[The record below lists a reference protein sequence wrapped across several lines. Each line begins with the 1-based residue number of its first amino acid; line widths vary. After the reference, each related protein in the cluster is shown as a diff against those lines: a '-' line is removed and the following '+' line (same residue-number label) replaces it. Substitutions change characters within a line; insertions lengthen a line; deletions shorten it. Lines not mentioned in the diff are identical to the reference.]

1 MSTTDLTT
9 LFSDAEADGDISPG
23 AAAVINVVD
32 IGQQIQAGLGIS
44 VDDVLASEVVL
55 VTQLIDDS
63 SSIAYSGNTQI
74 VCDGHNLVIEA
85 LEGSKQNDGIL
96 AHAIALN
103 SGVLYPYQ
111 SIDPGIHL
119 GMNFRPSGG
128 TPLYDQTIVTL
139 ATVLAK
145 SKEFTDNGVAA
156 RTVTLLVT
164 DGDDV
169 GSHARAS
176 EVKKIV
182 DDMLRQETHIIAAMG
197 IDDGHTDFKQVF
209 SDMGIRDEWILTP
222 GNNQSEIRKAFQV
235 FSQSAVRAS
244 QNAGSFSQAAIGG
257 FAN

>member
-1 MSTTDLTT
+1 MSKTDLNT
-9 LFSDAEADGDISPG
+9 LFSDAEADGDISSG
-23 AAAVINVVD
+23 TAAVINIVD
-32 IGQQIQAGLGIS
+32 IGQQIQAGLGIN

-63 SSIAYSGNTQI
+63 SSIAYNNNTKV

-96 AHAIALN
+96 AHATALN

-119 GMNFRPSGG
+119 GMNYQPHGN

-145 SKEFTDNGVAA
+145 SKEFTDNGVAC

-164 DGDDV
+164 DGADV
-169 GSHARAS
+169 GSSARAS
-176 EVKKIV
+176 DVKKVV
-182 DDMLRQETHIIAAMG
+182 DDMLRQEMHIIAAMG
-197 IDDGHTDFKQVF
+197 ISV
-209 SDMGIRDEWILTP
+209 
-222 GNNQSEIRKAFQV
+222 
-235 FSQSAVRAS
+235 
-244 QNAGSFSQAAIGG
+244 
-257 FAN
+257 